1 MSPTERALQATHLN
15 DLLQAA
21 SPADVISTALSFV
34 GRDRLAVVSSFGTQ
48 SGALLKIVADV
59 DPNIPVIFIDT
70 GWMFA
75 ETLQYRDVLVDQL
88 GLRHVRSVLPQ
99 ATTLTRL
106 DPDADLWSADPDAC
120 CQLRKVDTLNA
131 AMAEFDASINGRK
144 RFQAATRADIPIV
157 ELDGDQFKFN
167 PFARMT
173 LPDIELIYA
182 TANLPQHPLVAA
194 GFSSIGCMPCTSRTL
209 PGEDPRAGRW
219 RGRAKT
225 ECGIHRKTESSPP

>member
-1 MSPTERALQATHLN
+1 MSDIARALQATELN
-15 DLLQAA
+15 DRLQDA
-21 SPADVISTALSFV
+21 SPADVISAARDAV

-59 DPNIPVIFIDT
+59 DPDIPVIFIDT

-75 ETLQYRDVLVDQL
+75 ETLQYRDALVDQL
-88 GLRHVRSVLPQ
+88 GLRDVRSVLPQ
-99 ATTLTRL
+99 ATALASL
-106 DPDADLWSADPDAC
+106 DRDAELWSTDPDAC
-120 CQLRKVDTLNA
+120 CQLRKVEPLSA
-131 AMAEFDASINGRK
+131 AMAAFDASINGRK

-157 ELDGDQFKFN
+157 ELDGDQLKFN
-167 PFARMT
+167 PFAQMSLR
-173 LPDIELIYA
+173 DIELIYA
-182 TANLPQHPLVAA
+182 TASLPQHPLVAA

-225 ECGIHRKTESSPP
+225 ECGIHQRT

>member
-1 MSPTERALQATHLN
+1 MPVAERAVQATQLN
-15 DLLQAA
+15 DLLQYA
-21 SPADVISTALSFV
+21 SPADIIGTAVDVV

-75 ETLQYRDVLVDQL
+75 ETLQYRDALVDQL
-88 GLRHVRSVLPQ
+88 RLRDVRSILPEAAVL
-99 ATTLTRL
+99 ASH
-106 DPDADLWSADPDAC
+106 DPEADLWSANPDLC
-120 CQLRKVDTLNA
+120 CQLRKVDTLTA
-131 AMAEFDASINGRK
+131 AMADFDASINGRK

-157 ELDGDQFKFN
+157 ELDGDQLKFN
-167 PFARMT
+167 PFAQIT
-173 LPDIELIYA
+173 LSDIELIYA
-182 TANLPQHPLVAA
+182 TANLPPHPLVAA

-225 ECGIHRKTESSPP
+225 ECGIHRSN

>member
-1 MSPTERALQATHLN
+1 MSIADRAVQATQLN
-15 DLLQAA
+15 DLLQDA
-21 SPADVISTALSFV
+21 SPVEVIGAAVDAV

-75 ETLQYRDVLVDQL
+75 ETLQYRDALVDQL
-88 GLRHVRSVLPQ
+88 RLRDVRSCLPQ
-99 ATTLTRL
+99 TATLERQ
-106 DPDADLWSADPDAC
+106 DPEHDLWSANPDLC

-131 AMAEFDASINGRK
+131 AMADFDASINGRK

-157 ELDGDQFKFN
+157 ELDGNQLKFN
-167 PFARMT
+167 PFAQMT
-173 LPDIELIYA
+173 LNDIELIYA
-182 TANLPQHPLVAA
+182 TANLPPHPLVAA

-225 ECGIHRKTESSPP
+225 ECGIHGRN